1 MATLTEAKQTVE
13 ESLKHI
19 GRESRI
25 VFDEF
30 ATETYTNGGYGAGTW
45 TYRFTGNRLTIEYW
59 FSSFSTRKEELEL
72 TYANDDNLEKLES
85 DLRAC
90 LSRVQQI
97 VKKKKG
103 LF

>member
-1 MATLTEAKQTVE
+1 MATSAEAKQAIE
-13 ESLKHI
+13 EYLKRI
-19 GRESRI
+19 GRESKI
-25 VFDEF
+25 IFDEF
-30 ATETYTNGGYGAGTW
+30 ETEKYTGGGYGAGTW
-45 TYRFTGNRLTIEYW
+45 TYRFTGNRLTLEYW
-59 FSSFSTRKEELEL
+59 FSSFSTRKEETDI
-72 TYANDDNLEKLES
+72 TYFNDGNQEKLES